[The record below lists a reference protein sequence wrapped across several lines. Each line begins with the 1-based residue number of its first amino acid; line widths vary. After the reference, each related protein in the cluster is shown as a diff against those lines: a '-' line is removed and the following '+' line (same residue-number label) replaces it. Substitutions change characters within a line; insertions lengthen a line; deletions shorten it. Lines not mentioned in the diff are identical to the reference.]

1 MVARD
6 LKGSLVRPVPV
17 QVFLEALQ
25 VPLKT
30 RVGSAESGSSKLDR
44 QMADLVNRLKTFTN
58 AVGVR
63 SGLTKDADD
72 SRMGLRPNLPD
83 M

>member
-25 VPLKT
+25 VPLKKGGALGI
-30 RVGSAESGSSKLDR
+30 RALEIRPSG
-44 QMADLVNRLKTFTN
+44 
-58 AVGVR
+58 G
-63 SGLTKDADD
+63 
-72 SRMGLRPNLPD
+72 
-83 M
+83 